1 MSLPAF
7 HLPPDDMPDL
17 RDLLT
22 DDGQELPLVALTP
35 AQLAEVQAF
44 TGSWGETTDR
54 TTCMCGHTIADHE
67 PVTDVWLIGARTVTE
82 TREQCAKCDCENFEE
97 EAHG

>member
-7 HLPPDDMPDL
+7 HLPPDDTPAL

-22 DDGQELPLVALTP
+22 DDGRELPLVALTP

-44 TGSWGETTDR
+44 TGSWGEGAP
-54 TTCMCGHTIADHE
+54 TCTCGHDIDADE
-67 PVTDVWLIGARTVTE
+67 PFILDGLVVGDRVAAGAGHRI
-82 TREQCAKCDCENFEE
+82 RGLAP
-97 EAHG
+97 